1 MYKIFSDTRLFI
13 VSYLLLVLPTY
24 LADAGIVDNGLSLN
38 TFTLTSLLY
47 VLCMAGIWG
56 LCLIRG
62 AMIGKNWLV
71 LIPTVAFI
79 FDLTPALAVISAVP
93 YLYHAL
99 AILLGAVS
107 PVVATTQAETYKT
120 R

>member
-24 LADAGIVDNGLSLN
+24 LADAGLVQNGLSLN
-38 TFTLTSLLY
+38 TFNMTSLLY
-47 VLCMAGIWG
+47 VLCMVGIWG
-56 LCLIRG
+56 LCLVRG

-71 LIPTVAFI
+71 FIPTVAFI

-93 YLYHAL
+93 YIYHAL
-99 AILLGAVS
+99 AIFLGAVS
-107 PVVATTQAETYKT
+107 PSVTTNVDTYV
-120 R
+120 

>member
-1 MYKIFSDTRLFI
+1 MYKIFSDTRVFT

-24 LADAGIVDNGLSLN
+24 LADAGIVENGLSLN
-38 TFTLTSLLY
+38 TFNMTSLLY
-47 VLCMAGIWG
+47 VLCMVGIWG
-56 LCLIRG
+56 ICLIRG

-79 FDLTPALAVISAVP
+79 FDLTPALTVISAVP

-99 AILLGAVS
+99 AIILGTVS
-107 PVVATTQAETYKT
+107 PGVTRNVDRYET